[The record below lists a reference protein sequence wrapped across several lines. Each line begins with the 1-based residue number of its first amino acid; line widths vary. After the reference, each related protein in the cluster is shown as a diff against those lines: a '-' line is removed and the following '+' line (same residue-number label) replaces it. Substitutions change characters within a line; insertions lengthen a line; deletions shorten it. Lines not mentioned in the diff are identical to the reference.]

1 MPETEAEYDYAN
13 EDNFYLPYI
22 VECANFR
29 NVSPSLGHLKPLLF
43 RGGVGVGPV
52 GVAHGPRVPT
62 PLRLGIKD
70 AKSRCPSPK
79 EEGRIDCNKL

>member
-13 EDNFYLPYI
+13 EDNFYLPQI
-22 VECANFR
+22 VECDSFQD
-29 NVSPSLGHLKPLLF
+29 VSPSLGDLKPLPF
-43 RGGVGVGPV
+43 RGGVGVGLV
-52 GVAHGPRVPT
+52 SLARGPRVPT